1 MQPELK
7 LQQKLKDAEKGELR
21 YPIDPSDVDKSPE
34 PEGERLKE
42 TDYIKFERFPKPTPA
57 TPEGGNGEKKVFLF
71 VPPQSLNYTR
81 SYTYAEEEQTFVS
94 AKETLKKIS
103 DPSASGF
110 EKFFGAFGAAASDLK
125 RAGLKAAFGNPAAQ
139 QGAGQFGYAFN
150 PNMEVYFKQPNFR
163 TFEFTFPFLPKNEKE
178 SVAVEEIVSEFE
190 KYSMPE
196 LSKDKNI
203 YKYPKVWQISTK
215 AKIGK
220 GFNSRTCVLESF
232 NVNYGADAGY
242 TTFIDGKPV
251 MTTLK
256 LSFKE
261 IELWSQDMFPK

>member
-21 YPIDPSDVDKSPE
+21 YPMDPSDVDKSPE

-57 TPEGGNGEKKVFLF
+57 GSGSGEKKVFLF

-81 SYTYAEEEQTFVS
+81 SYNYAEEEQSIMS
-94 AKETLKKIS
+94 AN
-103 DPSASGF
+103 ASIENLMSNKGGL
-110 EKFFGAFGAAASDLK
+110 EKFIGLFTAGFDDAK
-125 RAGLKAAFGNPAAQ
+125 RAAIKAGLSGAPASQ
-139 QGAGQFGYAFN
+139 VAGKFGYAFN
-150 PNMEVYFKQPNFR
+150 PNMEIYFKQPNFR

-196 LSKDKNI
+196 FSKEKNI